1 MFIVMM
7 LYLLL
12 VLIRP
17 QDYPALLES
26 FSIPLQPIV
35 LIVAAGFWLLLRR
48 KNFDAPQY
56 PLLLLF
62 FVTMLVSHVFN
73 GWIGGA
79 VEQVEKFAPVVLAFV
94 VFANGLDRRS
104 RVLKM
109 MAVFALSA
117 AVLAVHGIEQQQT
130 GIGWTGVGLS
140 QGTRIQY
147 VGIFNDPNDLGLL
160 FVACIPMSAYLS
172 SRGGVLGLR
181 RLFWWGV
188 TAILV
193 YGVYLTDS
201 RGALL
206 ALLAVL
212 GTYIWQRKGMLVAG
226 VLGGMAVAVL
236 LALPSRFSEIDAEE
250 ASAQGRVESWYEGLQ
265 MFRGHPLFGVGPEQ
279 YTDYNPLT
287 AHNSFVLILA
297 ETGIIGYTLWLA
309 FVLYC
314 FRMMWVGS
322 RRVDTSTWEEEDAYT
337 SGSDPQ
343 RAAFF
348 SAGDADA
355 SAGLLEHHVD
365 VVGLDSG
372 VRDMAMPEAAMP
384 EATLYEVVVADDVA
398 DTSTDGSRLAEG
410 RAIAMTLLLSLIGFF
425 TSAFFLSRSYVI
437 ILYLL
442 AALVVAHYADMREDD
457 HDLPDFSLG
466 KDVLLWPI
474 VGLGSTVFL
483 YVVVKVLLVMQ

>member
-1 MFIVMM
+1 MFIAMM

-17 QDYPALLES
+17 QDYPAMVDSVGL
-26 FSIPLQPIV
+26 PLQPIM
-35 LIVAAGFWLLLRR
+35 LITAAGFWLLSPR

-56 PLLLLF
+56 PLLLMF
-62 FVTMLVSHVFN
+62 FGVMLVSHVFN

-79 VEQVEKFAPVVLAFV
+79 IEQIGKFAPVVLAFA

-104 RVLKM
+104 RILTI
-109 MAVFALSA
+109 MAIFSICAG
-117 AVLAVHGIEQQQT
+117 VLAIHGIEQRQT
-130 GIGWTGVGLS
+130 GLGWTGVEMS

-160 FVACIPMSAYLS
+160 FVSCIPMAAYLS
-172 SRGGVLGLR
+172 SRGGLLGLR
-181 RLFWWGV
+181 RLFWLVVTGV
-188 TAILV
+188 LI

-206 ALLAVL
+206 ALLAVM
-212 GTYIWQRKGMLVAG
+212 GVYIWQRKGLFVAG
-226 VLGGMAVAVL
+226 VLGAMAVAVL

-250 ASAQGRVESWYEGLQ
+250 ESAQGRIESWYEGLQ
-265 MFRGHPLFGVGPEQ
+265 MFQGHPIFGVGPDQ

-309 FVLYC
+309 FVVYC
-314 FRMMWVGS
+314 FRMMWAGS
-322 RRVDTSTWEEEDAYT
+322 RPQAMQTWDEQGDEAPDAGGKGT
-337 SGSDPQ
+337 DCIETD
-343 RAAFF
+343 FV
-348 SAGDADA
+348 DADFMEMDFEA
-355 SAGLLEHHVD
+355 
-365 VVGLDSG
+365 LDA
-372 VRDMAMPEAAMP
+372 RIE
-384 EATLYEVVVADDVA
+384 
-398 DTSTDGSRLAEG
+398 EG

-425 TSAFFLSRSYVI
+425 IAAFFLSRSYVI

-442 AALVVAHYADMREDD
+442 TALVVAHYVDIRRDD
-457 HDLPDFSLG
+457 PELPRFQLG
-466 KDVLLWPI
+466 DDALLWPA
-474 VGLGSTVFL
+474 VGLGSAIFL